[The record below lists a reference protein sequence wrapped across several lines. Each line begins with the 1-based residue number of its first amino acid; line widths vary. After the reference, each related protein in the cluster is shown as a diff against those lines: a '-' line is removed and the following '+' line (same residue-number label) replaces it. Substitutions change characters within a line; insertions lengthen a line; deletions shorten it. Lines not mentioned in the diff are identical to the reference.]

1 MKKPK
6 LTIFQRILAVCIY
19 TAVFLFSCYWFNGQD
34 LSFLTDSTNKYNL
47 LFVSGA
53 LLLIFGSYIAEPF
66 FTKPV
71 DVITNST
78 AVILALLSINNPE
91 NFVGYQFLFVSASSL
106 LILSVFVIFLSYF
119 QKIEIFQKVFFEILT
134 KAGQSKIVFS
144 FVYICTIF
152 SYFKDAPLE
161 FTFFLT
167 FWIILI
173 TQFFVESIILWFSK
187 IFDFIFHN
195 KKYSEILGEAIGCE
209 NPFLYKVEVDFLKHK
224 AKEVKKGELVYLGL
238 ENNVGAVGIIIN
250 EKQLLNKKWIT
261 IYLLE
266 EKNRPLKISLKT
278 KTFISSTNTIFSKDN
293 AVYTFDI
300 NSIKENEEKEKIEKN
315 YLYKNRNNF
324 IGYIKDGSDIN
335 KIRFHSL
342 VDSTNDKYQSV
353 REGAVIK
360 TKIHDQETL
369 FQIIDGK
376 TNEEPLEKHDVYG
389 FLVGIAQK
397 LGKYNQSKQELE
409 TVEWLPNIY
418 SPVFLDEMKS
428 ETKNVLAIGKL
439 PTTDFEIVIKE
450 PDSLVTHNTAIL
462 GILGIGKSCLTFELI
477 QKVIANTDVKVV
489 CIDIT
494 NEYKKELTQYL
505 DQNLIQ
511 SDDENI
517 FNNINTKF
525 EYIHDENG
533 AKNYEKSGNE
543 NDYKKE
549 LEKDLLNFLFAK
561 ESIPENET
569 FNADKKIR
577 IYNPDYHKV
586 SKGEKVGFNVIT
598 TELTQA
604 EKTRRIAEEIF
615 KIVRKLKIS
624 EEQKAK
630 VLIVFEEAH
639 SLIPEW
645 NSTVNSGDQSASN
658 GTAKVILQG
667 RKYGLGSF
675 VVTQRTANISKS
687 ILNQCNT
694 IFAMRVFDDTGKQ
707 FLENYIGSDY
717 SNTLPT
723 LEERHAIVVGKAL
736 KLKQPVIVE
745 LHDKDDVLIKDKKN

>member
-1 MKKPK
+1 MKKPE
-6 LTIFQRILAVCIY
+6 LTISQRIMAVFFY
-19 TAVFLFSCYWFNGQD
+19 LAVFLLSCYLFNGKD

-53 LLLIFGSYIAEPF
+53 LLLVFGSYIAEPF

-78 AVILALLSINNPE
+78 AVILALLSVNSPE
-91 NFVGYQFLFVSASSL
+91 NFVGYQFLFISAFLL

-119 QKIEIFQKVFFEILT
+119 QKTKIFQKVFFEILT
-134 KAGQSKIVFS
+134 KTGQSKIVFS

-161 FTFFLT
+161 FAFFLT
-167 FWIILI
+167 FWIVLI

-187 IFDFIFHN
+187 IFDFIFYN

-224 AKEVKKGELVYLGL
+224 INEVKRGEIVYLGL

-266 EKNRPLKISLKT
+266 EKNRPLKINLKT
-278 KTFISSTNTIFSKDN
+278 KTFISSTNTIFSKNN
-293 AVYTFDI
+293 AVYAFDVS
-300 NSIKENEEKEKIEKN
+300 SIERPEDRVKIESN

-324 IGYIKDGSDIN
+324 IGYTTDGSDIN

-342 VDSTNDKYQSV
+342 VDSTNEKYQSV
-353 REGAVIK
+353 RGGAVIK
-360 TKIHDQETL
+360 TKIHNQETL

-376 TNEEPLEKHDVYG
+376 TSEEPLEKHDVYG
-389 FLVGIAQK
+389 FLIGIAQK
-397 LGKYNQSKQELE
+397 LGKYDQLKQELE

-418 SPVFLDEMKS
+418 SPVFLDETRS
-428 ETKNVLAIGKL
+428 ETKSPLAIGRL
-439 PTTDFEIVIKE
+439 PTTDLEIVIKE
-450 PDSLVTHNTAIL
+450 PDFLVTHNTAIL

-494 NEYKKELTQYL
+494 NEYKKELQEYFNSRFLQEELSNTCLTKLKTENKDGNADDPNSWGNEDLYKTQL
-505 DQNLIQ
+505 
-511 SDDENI
+511 DDE
-517 FNNINTKF
+517 FKKF
-525 EYIHDENG
+525 VED
-533 AKNYEKSGNE
+533 AEKRV
-543 NDYKKE
+543 
-549 LEKDLLNFLFAK
+549 LLLNPDWHSVSKAGSQF
-561 ESIPENET
+561 
-569 FNADKKIR
+569 KIS
-577 IYNPDYHKV
+577 HKV
-586 SKGEKVGFNVIT
+586 D
-598 TELTQA
+598 LTVS
-604 EKTRRIAEEIF
+604 EKTRI
-615 KIVRKLKIS
+615 IS
-624 EEQKAK
+624 ERLFIYAKNNWESLEDGEIKTNKAK
-630 VLIVFEEAH
+630 FLLVFEEAH

-645 NSTVNSGDQSASN
+645 NSAANSGDQSASN

-723 LEERHAIVVGKAL
+723 LEERHAIVIGKAL
-736 KLKQPVIVE
+736 KLKQPVIIE
-745 LHDKDDVLIKDKKN
+745 LNDKENVTLKKKNKTINT